1 MCRLRGK
8 LEAMSAPEL
17 DRLELNAL
25 SVFPLPNATLFPG
38 ALLPLHVFEARY
50 RDLVRDALSG
60 SKTFAIARLKP
71 GFETDYE
78 GRPPVFEVCG
88 AGRIVEHVAHRDGR
102 YHLLLRGISRVRIVR
117 EHPPASLYRVVSG
130 EVIDDLPVD
139 PALGSA
145 LERKIHELWTALGP
159 ELPEVLRDLG
169 EVTRGADG
177 PGAFADRVAAVM
189 AGDAELGQALLSEAD
204 PGERLRMIAERLQSM
219 SDSLTPA
226 SRSAASRLN

>member
-1 MCRLRGK
+1 M
-8 LEAMSAPEL
+8 AATEL
-17 DRLELNAL
+17 DPLELNAL

-50 RDLVRDALSG
+50 RDLVRDALAG

-88 AGRIVEHVAHRDGR
+88 AGRIVEHVAHNDGR
-102 YHLLLRGISRVRIVR
+102 YHLLLRGVSRVRIVR
-117 EHPPASLYRVVSG
+117 ELPPATPYRVVSG
-130 EVIDDLPVD
+130 EVIDDLPLD
-139 PALGSA
+139 RALGSA
-145 LERKIHELWTALGP
+145 LERKIHELWSVLAP

-169 EVTRGADG
+169 DVTHGAEG
-177 PGAFADRVAAVM
+177 SGAFADRVAAVM

-204 PGERLRMIAERLQSM
+204 PCERLRMITERLLTL
-219 SDSLTPA
+219 SDSLTPV
-226 SRSAASRLN
+226 SRTGVSRLN

>member
-1 MCRLRGK
+1 M
-8 LEAMSAPEL
+8 AATEL
-17 DRLELNAL
+17 DPLELNAL

-88 AGRIVEHVAHRDGR
+88 AGRIVEHVAHNDGR
-102 YHLLLRGISRVRIVR
+102 YHLLLRGVSRVRIVR
-117 EHPPASLYRVVSG
+117 ELPPATPYRVVSG
-130 EVIDDLPVD
+130 EVIDDLPLD
-139 PALGSA
+139 RALGSA
-145 LERKIHELWTALGP
+145 LERKIHELWSVLAP

-169 EVTRGADG
+169 DVTHGAEG
-177 PGAFADRVAAVM
+177 SGAFADRVAAVM

-204 PGERLRMIAERLQSM
+204 PCERLRMITERLQTL
-219 SDSLTPA
+219 SDSLTPV
-226 SRSAASRLN
+226 SRAGVSRLN